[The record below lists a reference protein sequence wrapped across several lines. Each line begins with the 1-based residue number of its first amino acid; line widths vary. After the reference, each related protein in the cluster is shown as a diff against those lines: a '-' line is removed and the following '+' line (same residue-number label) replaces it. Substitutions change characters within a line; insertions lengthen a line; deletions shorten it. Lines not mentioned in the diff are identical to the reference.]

1 VAAALPDAAAAPAA
15 AAPLPERAAVHWR
28 PPMDARRLRRRGRL
42 WTLTTAA
49 HVVPFIGAGVVLLVV
64 QPLAVAVSLAS
75 FAHAWII
82 PMLYAARGAN
92 VLRPKRAA
100 ADAGDPGPQRTA
112 LGLLGDLAGHEAR
125 DLYART
131 GLLVERGASGT
142 WVLGEAGAVLLT
154 ARGRRATCFCVRVD
168 DPELPAADRTAH
180 LLLALRADEVG
191 FATVANMAFSGARW
205 RIRRRLPREMRP
217 ALEFA
222 AALDRVYDRPA

>member
-1 VAAALPDAAAAPAA
+1 VAGAIHDV

-28 PPMDARRLRRRGRL
+28 APMDARRLRRRGEL

-49 HVVPFIGAGVVLLVV
+49 HVVPFVAAGVVLLLV

-82 PMLYAARGAN
+82 PMLYAARGTN
-92 VLRPKRAA
+92 VLRPKRTV
-100 ADAGDPGPQRTA
+100 ADPDAQRTA
-112 LGLLGDLAGHEAR
+112 LGLLGDLAGHDAR
-125 DLYART
+125 DLYAST
-131 GLLVERGASGT
+131 GLLVERGALGT

-168 DPELPAADRTAH
+168 DPSLPPADRTAH

-217 ALEFA
+217 ALEAA
-222 AALDRVYDRPA
+222 AALDRV